1 MLAFLAA
8 FEEGVSISVDEL
20 GPVFFCHGSP
30 RSDEELVTSETPP
43 ERIRAMTA
51 GLDEEVLVTAH
62 THLQFDRR
70 VAGTRSINAGSVGMP
85 YEGRPGAYW
94 ALLGPDVELRRT
106 EYSLEEAA
114 ERYRA
119 SGDPLA
125 EQMVE
130 LLVSPPTRAEVIA
143 HAEALEFSG

>member
-1 MLAFLAA
+1 
-8 FEEGVSISVDEL
+8 
-20 GPVFFCHGSP
+20 
-30 RSDEELVTSETPP
+30 
-43 ERIRAMTA
+43 
-51 GLDEEVLVTAH
+51 
-62 THLQFDRR
+62 
-70 VAGTRSINAGSVGMP
+70 MP
-85 YEGRPGAYW
+85 YGGDTGAYW

-106 EYSLEEAA
+106 EYPVELAA

-130 LLVSPPTRAEVIA
+130 VLVSPPTRAEVIA